1 MRERN
6 HDLLFP
12 DVEQL
17 AQWPTPDVNA
27 MSTDYKGVYEIRA
40 AALQAVIT
48 GTSICQAAKHFQMN
62 RTTLT
67 KTCRLAVELHSD
79 GRPWGFRACL
89 PFSKKDV
96 PFAPDIKLPAA
107 SAPHAFSKVLANFP
121 DLKAKVEKFSGPL
134 PSRGKRSPAF
144 NRLYSL
150 LKKDLSDAGLSH
162 LYPLNTQTQGRR
174 ALITY
179 IQSRRKV
186 VIDAG
191 GGSGTEEAPSLS
203 RLDQIMNLLPL
214 ERIEFDAHRVD
225 IEGTMQI
232 QNAKGEIV
240 SRPVGTIW
248 LLAIIDVATRVIL
261 AWMLVYG
268 PSYKRFPVLRMFAK
282 ALTPWSPRSLT
293 VANLHY
299 KPNAWMP
306 SQINSNGVLR
316 RAMTFAMDNARA
328 HHAGITMDNTHA
340 FQLGVVNLGPAHIA
354 QSRPYIE
361 AFFKTEETQVLR
373 YVAGGF
379 EPAHERGENAKPIAT
394 KKAERHPIDPIA
406 LEDLMD
412 VMVANY
418 NITPHSGL
426 QDRTP
431 REAFESYFEAN
442 GWYFAS
448 TRTAEDA
455 EKLTEIRTYVTI
467 RGYRRDGKPP
477 AVRWKGARY
486 RSSLIINRWDLVG
499 TRYLAVIRFD
509 DARKM
514 RLFDP
519 KTGELFVTLDALP
532 PWHCTAHTVEVRER
546 PDLFEEGRHASRKS
560 R

>member
-1 MRERN
+1 
-6 HDLLFP
+6 
-12 DVEQL
+12 
-17 AQWPTPDVNA
+17 
-27 MSTDYKGVYEIRA
+27 
-40 AALQAVIT
+40 
-48 GTSICQAAKHFQMN
+48 
-62 RTTLT
+62 
-67 KTCRLAVELHSD
+67 
-79 GRPWGFRACL
+79 
-89 PFSKKDV
+89 
-96 PFAPDIKLPAA
+96 
-107 SAPHAFSKVLANFP
+107 
-121 DLKAKVEKFSGPL
+121 
-134 PSRGKRSPAF
+134 
-144 NRLYSL
+144 
-150 LKKDLSDAGLSH
+150 
-162 LYPLNTQTQGRR
+162 
-174 ALITY
+174 
-179 IQSRRKV
+179 
-186 VIDAG
+186 
-191 GGSGTEEAPSLS
+191 
-203 RLDQIMNLLPL
+203 
-214 ERIEFDAHRVD
+214 
-225 IEGTMQI
+225 
-232 QNAKGEIV
+232 
-240 SRPVGTIW
+240 
-248 LLAIIDVATRVIL
+248 
-261 AWMLVYG
+261 
-268 PSYKRFPVLRMFAK
+268 
-282 ALTPWSPRSLT
+282 
-293 VANLHY
+293 
-299 KPNAWMP
+299 
-306 SQINSNGVLR
+306 
-316 RAMTFAMDNARA
+316 MTFAMDNARA

-361 AFFKTEETQVLR
+361 AFFKTVETQVLR

-379 EPAHERGENAKPIAT
+379 EPARERGENAKPIAT

-519 KTGELFVTLDALP
+519 KSGELFVTLDALP
-532 PWHCTAHTVEVRER
+532 PWHGTAHTVEVRER
-546 PDLFEEGRHASRKS
+546 AMIYLKKAGMLHESLVDGVEAYHEHTRKQIVDNKIS
-560 R
+560 ANHYIQAGVTNTSQRLSVRKPVAQDPTTYTPSTGWVSFRQKKGA